1 MNNYVFIVA
10 LVAVIGLGSIPFLM
24 WRKMRHSRMPLE
36 KAMKL
41 RQSRMTLG
49 QAWPG
54 SRAWKWD
61 SVASGHFQLYCYADV
76 ILWKD
81 KGFRLW
87 IGDKDQGRLYRW
99 TLPRVLWLWWKL
111 R

>member
-1 MNNYVFIVA
+1 MSNYDYVFIVTLA
-10 LVAVIGLGSIPFLM
+10 VVIGLFIPLLV
-24 WRKMRHSRMPLE
+24 WTE
-36 KAMKL
+36 L
-41 RQSRMTLG
+41 RQKHPRMTLG

-61 SVASGHFQLYCYADV
+61 SISAGHFQLYCYADV